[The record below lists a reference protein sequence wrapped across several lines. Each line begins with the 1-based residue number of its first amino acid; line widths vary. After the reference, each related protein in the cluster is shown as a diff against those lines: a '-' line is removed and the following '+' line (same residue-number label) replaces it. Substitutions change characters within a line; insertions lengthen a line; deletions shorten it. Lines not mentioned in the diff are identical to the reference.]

1 VRSAISPARWAQRC
15 SRAEAAFRRARLLKS
30 RAVREPLFEHRLELA
45 GYSTRALEL
54 EGEGSPVVLLHGYA
68 DSADTWRLVLERL
81 GREGRPALAI
91 DLPGFGRADPLGDGP
106 MLPQYDRVV
115 EAAIRYAA
123 AERGRPAVL
132 TGNSLGGCLTLRA
145 GARDDLPLEGIVPIA
160 PAGLDMPGWFSIIQR
175 DVLMRALLTARAPLP
190 ERVVR
195 RSVGE
200 VYRRLAFARP
210 GDAPDEL
217 VAMFTSHHPTTGAV
231 KRLRDLGA
239 RLLPEL
245 TLESFDLE
253 AISMPLLLIWGD
265 RDRMVSHSGARHVLA
280 AVPGAGSETLEG
292 VGHCPQLE
300 DPARLTDLLTAF
312 LDERAH
318 GAKVA

>member
-1 VRSAISPARWAQRC
+1 M
-15 SRAEAAFRRARLLKS
+15 
-30 RAVREPLFEHRLELA
+30 REPLFEHRLELG
-45 GYSTRALEL
+45 GYATRVLEL
-54 EGEGSPVVLLHGYA
+54 EGDGPPIVLVHGYA

-81 GREGRPALAI
+81 GREGRAALAI
-91 DLPGFGRADPLGDGP
+91 DLPGFGSADAPGDGP

-115 EAAIRYAA
+115 EAAVRYAA
-123 AERGRPAVL
+123 TERGRPAVL
-132 TGNSLGGCLTLRA
+132 SGNSLGGCLTLRA
-145 GARDDLPLEGIVPIA
+145 GQRDDLPLEGIVPVA

-175 DVLMRALLTARAPLP
+175 DVVMRALLTSRAPLP

-195 RSVGE
+195 RGVGE

-210 GDAPDEL
+210 GEAPAEL
-217 VAMFTSHHPTTGAV
+217 VAMFTSHHPSVGAV

-253 AISMPLLLIWGD
+253 RIALPLLLIWGD
-265 RDRMVSHSGARHVLA
+265 RDRMVSHEGARHVLA
-280 AVPGAGSETLEG
+280 AVPGARHETLDG

-300 DPARLTDLLTAF
+300 DPARFTDLLTGF
-312 LDERAH
+312 LDERAR
-318 GAKVA
+318 GARVA